1 MDPVCVVPW
10 RAVPRWSWVAAG
22 GSGVS
27 VHRVKCPPELTLRW
41 WAGGGGGAA
50 PAGLPC
56 SATHRSSDTCLSQGD
71 TGSWE
76 QTNTSTSTSL
86 TQHPHTRAT
95 SPSPMPDILNILLQ
109 HYYYIWNN
117 TTISLSVLY
126 VVRWTRT
133 LVLVVTWWRWCDA
146 ATSVLT
152 PAVPPPASPHTRPTG
167 HFTLELLTLCHW
179 DSIIWVWTFHYCRY
193 LLISKCYFL
202 QSIIAQLEFQNIY
215 FKAAYYFVTLTN

>member
-41 WAGGGGGAA
+41 WAAAGGGGAA

-76 QTNTSTSTSL
+76 QTNTSTSL

-126 VVRWTRT
+126 VVRWSQNTCVGGD
-133 LVLVVTWWRWCDA
+133 LVEVVWCRH
-146 ATSVLT
+146 LG
-152 PAVPPPASPHTRPTG
+152 PHTRRAAASLASHPANWTLYTG
-167 HFTLELLTLCHW
+167 TFNSVPLRLNHLGMDMSLLQISSDFQVLLS
-179 DSIIWVWTFHYCRY
+179 SIHHCSTW
-193 LLISKCYFL
+193 ISKYIFQSCILFCY
-202 QSIIAQLEFQNIY
+202 
-215 FKAAYYFVTLTN
+215 TN